1 MQISL
6 VSSTLFVINQVWLKD
21 GRWND
26 ICQLAFRYLDVDGD
40 GFLGVKDIAQ
50 LGPLGIVLR
59 PKRDEEHIM

>member
-6 VSSTLFVINQVWLKD
+6 VSSTLCVINQVWLKD

-40 GFLGVKDIAQ
+40 GFLGVKDI
-50 LGPLGIVLR
+50 VS
-59 PKRDEEHIM
+59 KN